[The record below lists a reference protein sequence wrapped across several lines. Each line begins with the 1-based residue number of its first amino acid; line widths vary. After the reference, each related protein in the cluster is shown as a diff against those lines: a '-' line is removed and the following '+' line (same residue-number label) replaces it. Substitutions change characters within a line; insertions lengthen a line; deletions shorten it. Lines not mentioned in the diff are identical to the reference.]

1 MKSIL
6 ALTLISIAFCN
17 IFNGDLNEYLKK
29 NAPFEVYEP
38 EENPFRDYTLEELK
52 ALFTPEELEE
62 YEIEEVYGEEPYYG
76 DVPETYDFRTNN
88 PECAAAIKNQLS
100 CGSCWAFAGSTALAM
115 RFCAESKGAVN
126 VVLSPQDSVSC
137 DSGNWGCQGGNRL
150 NTWYYYQ
157 NTGVVTESCFPYSS
171 GKGKVEACIKE
182 CKNGE
187 EWKKYKV
194 TGVKRIAGVETIK
207 EMLVTGGPI
216 HTGFTVYEDFMQ
228 YKSGIYQHTSGSSLG
243 GHAVVII
250 GYGSENGIN
259 YWIIQN
265 SWGPEWGEQGY
276 FRIKMGEV
284 GIDSYAVVG
293 TPVL

>member
-1 MKSIL
+1 MKSVL
-6 ALTLISIAFCN
+6 ALALISLAFCN

-38 EENPFRDYTLEELK
+38 EENPFRDYTLEEIK
-52 ALFTPEELEE
+52 ALFTPEEEE
-62 YEIEEVYGEEPYYG
+62 EHEIEESEGEVSQYE
-76 DVPETYDFRTNN
+76 DVPETYDFRVNN

-115 RFCAESKGAVN
+115 RFCAQSQGGIN
-126 VVLSPQDSVSC
+126 VILSPQDSVSC
-137 DSGNWGCQGGNRL
+137 DTGNSGCNGGNRL
-150 NTWYYYQ
+150 KTWYYYQ
-157 NTGVVTESCFPYSS
+157 STGIVTETCFPYSS
-171 GKGKVEACIKE
+171 GKGQVEDCITE

-187 EWKKYKV
+187 EWKKHKA
-194 TGVKRIAGVETIK
+194 TGVKRISGVQAIK
-207 EMLVTGGPI
+207 QNLVSGGPI

-228 YKSGIYQHTSGSSLG
+228 YKSGIYQYTSGSSLG
-243 GHAVVII
+243 GHAVVVV
-250 GYGSENGIN
+250 GYGSENGTD

-265 SWGPEWGEQGY
+265 SWGPNWGEKGY
-276 FRIKMGEV
+276 FRIKMEEV